1 LFRPFYFDC
10 RAIHTFDNDSSENRW
25 NRKTENAT
33 MIALNLVAERK
44 TLAMTSKKTLRF
56 IDLFAGMGGFRLG
69 FENACKVLNI
79 GSECVFTSEIKPHAI
94 TVYTDNFP
102 DSLIHGD
109 ITQIP
114 AADIPDFDVMLAG
127 FPCQAFSCAGKRYG
141 FADTRGTLFFEVER
155 ILKAKRPAAFILENV
170 EGLVGHDK
178 ENNTDAIGRTL
189 SVILE
194 KLQLLDY
201 HVTWQVLDAKHFGLA
216 QTRKRI
222 FIVGTKTQVVN
233 LTEFPQKRVT
243 LSDVLETDK
252 PCMDTKLTK
261 LLLSH
266 FKLNELHGKSIK
278 DKRGGK
284 ENIHSWDI
292 GLKGEVSA
300 EQKELLNLIL
310 LYRRNKKW
318 AEAKGITWM
327 DGMPLTAAEIRT
339 FYQHSHLQTLLN
351 DLVQKNYLKY
361 EHPKDIVTVT
371 DNGTTKKVRLPR
383 ADVEKGY
390 NIVAGKLSY
399 EINKIL
405 DPKTT
410 TPTLVAT
417 DLDRI
422 VVPDSQGL
430 RKLTL
435 VEQCRL
441 FGFPDYFQFNVTD
454 PLAHDLFGNTV
465 PVATVEAVAE
475 RLILEGILGKT
486 STKVIVE
493 APKNQSYYQLALIA

>member
-1 LFRPFYFDC
+1 
-10 RAIHTFDNDSSENRW
+10 
-25 NRKTENAT
+25 
-33 MIALNLVAERK
+33 
-44 TLAMTSKKTLRF
+44 MTAVKTLRF

-69 FENACKVLNI
+69 FENACKMH
-79 GSECVFTSEIKPHAI
+79 GMSSACVFTSEIKPHAVK
-94 TVYTDNFP
+94 VYTDNFP
-102 DSLIHGD
+102 DSPIHGD

-155 ILKAKRPAAFILENV
+155 ILETKRPAAFILENV

-178 ENNTDAIGRTL
+178 ENNTDTIGRTL

-194 KLQLLDY
+194 KLRLLNY

-222 FIVGTKTQVVN
+222 FIVGTNTQAVN
-233 LTEFPQKRVT
+233 LTAFSRRSVALQ
-243 LSDVLETDK
+243 DVLETGK

-284 ENIHSWDI
+284 ENIHSWDL
-292 GLKGEVSA
+292 GLKGAVNA

-318 AEAKGITWM
+318 AVAKGITWM

-339 FYQHSHLQTLLN
+339 FYQNPHLQTLLD
-351 DLVQKNYLKY
+351 DLVRKNYLKY
-361 EHPKDIVTVT
+361 EHPKDIVTVA
-371 DNGTTKKVRLPR
+371 DNGTIKKVRLPR
-383 ADVEKGY
+383 PDVEKGY

-405 DPKTT
+405 DPRTT

-422 VVPDSQGL
+422 VVPDTHGL

-441 FGFPDYFQFNVTD
+441 FGFPDHFQFNVTD

-475 RLILEGILGKT
+475 RVILEGILGKT
-486 STKVIVE
+486 SPNITVE
-493 APKNQSYYQLALIA
+493 FPKNQPYYQLALIA

>member
-1 LFRPFYFDC
+1 MP
-10 RAIHTFDNDSSENRW
+10 
-25 NRKTENAT
+25 
-33 MIALNLVAERK
+33 
-44 TLAMTSKKTLRF
+44 LAKKIRF

-69 FENACKVLNI
+69 FETACATQ
-79 GSECVFTSEIKPHAI
+79 GMTPECVFTSEIKPHAVK
-94 TVYTDNFP
+94 VYTDNFP
-102 DSLIHGD
+102 DSHIHGD

-114 AADIPDFDVMLAG
+114 ADEIPDFDVMLAG

-155 ILKAKRPAAFILENV
+155 ILEAKRPTAFILENV

-178 ENNTDAIGRTL
+178 ENNADGIGRTL

-201 HVTWQVLDAKHFGLA
+201 HVTWRVLDAKHFGLA

-222 FIVGTKTQVVN
+222 FIVGTKTQAIN
-233 LTEFPQKRVT
+233 LQGFPQRIVA
-243 LSDVLETDK
+243 LQDILETDK
-252 PCMDTKLTK
+252 PCMNTKLTQ

-266 FKLNELHGKSIK
+266 FKLDELHGKSIK

-292 GLKGEVSA
+292 GLKGEVSDA
-300 EQKELLNLIL
+300 QKELLNLIL

-318 AEAKGITWM
+318 AAAKGITWM
-327 DGMPLTAAEIRT
+327 DGMPLTATEIRT
-339 FYQHSHLQTLLN
+339 FYQHPHLQTLLD

-371 DNGTTKKVRLPR
+371 ENGTSKKIRLPR
-383 ADVEKGY
+383 QDVAKGY

-422 VVPDSQGL
+422 VVPDTQGL

-441 FGFPDYFQFNVTD
+441 FGFPDHFQLTVADAF
-454 PLAHDLFGNTV
+454 AYDLFGNTV

-475 RLILEGILGKT
+475 RVILEGILGKI
-486 STKVIVE
+486 STKTPV
-493 APKNQSYYQLALIA
+493 ASFKNQPYYHQLALIA

>member
-1 LFRPFYFDC
+1 
-10 RAIHTFDNDSSENRW
+10 
-25 NRKTENAT
+25 
-33 MIALNLVAERK
+33 M
-44 TLAMTSKKTLRF
+44 MTPAKKLRF

-69 FENACKVLNI
+69 FETACTTHGI
-79 GSECVFTSEIKPHAI
+79 TPDCVFTSEIKAHAVK
-94 TVYTDNFP
+94 VYTDNFP
-102 DSLIHGD
+102 DSPIHGD

-114 AADIPDFDVMLAG
+114 ADAIPDFDVMLAG

-155 ILKAKRPAAFILENV
+155 ILDAKRPAAFILENV

-178 ENNTDAIGRTL
+178 ENATDSIGRTL

-194 KLQLLDY
+194 KLRLLDY

-222 FIVGTKTQVVN
+222 FIVGTKTQAIHLQDFPKKVVA
-233 LTEFPQKRVT
+233 LQ
-243 LSDVLETDK
+243 DVLETDQ
-252 PCMDTKLTK
+252 PCMDTKLTQ

-266 FKLNELHGKSIK
+266 FKLDELHGKSIK

-292 GLKGEVSA
+292 GLKGEVSDA
-300 EQKELLNLIL
+300 QKELLNLIL

-318 AEAKGITWM
+318 AVAKGIAWM

-339 FYQHSHLQTLLN
+339 FYQHPHLQTLLD

-371 DNGTTKKVRLPR
+371 ENGTNKKIRLPR
-383 ADVEKGY
+383 PDVAKGY

-399 EINKIL
+399 EINKVL

-422 VVPDSQGL
+422 VVPDTQGL

-441 FGFPDYFQFNVTD
+441 FGFPDHFKLTVAD
-454 PLAHDLFGNTV
+454 ALAHDLFGNTV

-475 RLILEGILGKT
+475 RVILEGILGKI
-486 STKVIVE
+486 STKAPV
-493 APKNQSYYQLALIA
+493 ASPKNQPYYQLALIA

>member
-1 LFRPFYFDC
+1 
-10 RAIHTFDNDSSENRW
+10 
-25 NRKTENAT
+25 
-33 MIALNLVAERK
+33 
-44 TLAMTSKKTLRF
+44 MTPSKKLRF

-69 FENACKVLNI
+69 FERACATQ
-79 GSECVFTSEIKPHAI
+79 GMTPECVFTSEIKPHAVK
-94 TVYTDNFP
+94 VYTDNFP
-102 DSLIHGD
+102 DSHIHGD
-109 ITQIP
+109 ITQIS
-114 AADIPDFDVMLAG
+114 ADEIPDFDVMLAG

-155 ILKAKRPAAFILENV
+155 ILDAKRPAAFILENV

-178 ENNTDAIGRTL
+178 ENNTDTIGRTL
-189 SVILE
+189 SIILE

-201 HVTWQVLDAKHFGLA
+201 HVTWRVLDAKHFGLA

-222 FIVGTKTQVVN
+222 FIVGTKTQAIN
-233 LTEFPQKRVT
+233 LQNFTQKIVA
-243 LSDVLETDK
+243 LQDILETDK
-252 PCMDTKLTK
+252 PCMNTKLSR

-266 FKLNELHGKSIK
+266 FKLDELHGKSIK

-292 GLKGEVSA
+292 GLKGEVSDA
-300 EQKELLNLIL
+300 QKELLNLIL

-318 AEAKGITWM
+318 AVAKGITWM

-339 FYQHSHLQTLLN
+339 FYQHPHLQTLLD
-351 DLVQKNYLKY
+351 DLEKKNYLKY
-361 EHPKDIVTVT
+361 EHPKDIVTIT
-371 DNGTTKKVRLPR
+371 ENGTSKKIRLPR
-383 ADVEKGY
+383 LDVAKGY

-422 VVPDSQGL
+422 VVPDTQGL

-441 FGFPDYFQFNVTD
+441 FGFPDHFQLTVAD
-454 PLAHDLFGNTV
+454 ALAHDLFGNTV

-475 RLILEGILGKT
+475 RVILEGILGKT
-486 STKVIVE
+486 STK
-493 APKNQSYYQLALIA
+493 APVASPQNQSYYQLVLIA